1 MAGQCRIDER
11 GRRIKIAMD
20 RSDLNLR
27 HVLDMESS
35 NLRPCSIET
44 HHSDARGTYF
54 YDSQPYNLRMGT
66 HTNKQASNP
75 AETSESE
82 LTTAQYSSYYSL
94 AKAFSITQQQAQEE
108 KI

>member
-35 NLRPCSIET
+35 NLRLSCIET
-44 HHSDARGTYF
+44 QHPDARGTF
-54 YDSQPYNLRMGT
+54 LYDSQPSNLRIKT
-66 HTNKQASNP
+66 HGKKQVRDP
-75 AETSESE
+75 EEISEPE
-82 LTTAQYSSYYSL
+82 LA
-94 AKAFSITQQQAQEE
+94 IT
-108 KI
+108 K